1 MRVLHLTRD
10 FPPHHCGGIS
20 TAVAGLAHASLR
32 AHLMVAVLSFDA
44 WRPSSRPVE
53 KGGRGGISQTSIRD
67 PSPPAHPAV
76 LRLTTPDDLPD
87 ARSFAAEWLPDI
99 LHLHDGM
106 LWPFACDL
114 STALRVPIVYT
125 VHVAHRAL
133 NALRGVPH
141 TASLDAQEAALC
153 DARAVIFP
161 SAAARAGCLPNNPA
175 IAPLACRGVEV
186 SAPHGID
193 DTPVARAALV
203 GKREPLLLAVGRFD
217 AVKGTPELFAVLRA
231 ALHRLPHAS
240 AVVAGDLPANP
251 RAAERWRAQWERD
264 TVAALRDRVRFA
276 GWLGSDALAALYAR
290 AAVVIVPSRYETFG
304 LVPLEAMLHGAA
316 VAATR
321 AGALPELI
329 THDVTGLLSPM
340 GDVAR
345 LTDNVVSLVEDRAL
359 AVRLTA
365 AAAAEVRAR
374 WLWEHRLPAV
384 LSAYDAVHVRDR
396 GQLARPPRTLDTSAP
411 RR

>member
-32 AHLMVAVLSFDA
+32 AGLTVAVLSFDA
-44 WRPSSRPVE
+44 WRPSQSAAAREDMSRPFVAQ
-53 KGGRGGISQTSIRD
+53 SASD
-67 PSPPAHPAV
+67 APPV
-76 LRLTTPDDLPD
+76 LRLTTPADLPG
-87 ARSFAAEWLPDI
+87 ARAFATAWRPDV

-114 STALRVPIVYT
+114 SAAMRAPIVYT

-133 NALRGVPH
+133 NTLRGVPH
-141 TASLDAQEAALC
+141 TASLEAQDAALR

-161 SAAARAGCLPNNPA
+161 SAAARSGCMPNDPA
-175 IAPLACRGVEV
+175 VATIPCSGLEV

-193 DTPVARAALV
+193 DSAAARAALV
-203 GKREPLLLAVGRFD
+203 RRREPLLLAVGRFD
-217 AVKGTPELFAVLRA
+217 GVKGTPELFAVLRA
-231 ALHRLPHAS
+231 ALHRLPRAK

-251 RAAERWRAQWERD
+251 RAAERWRARWERD
-264 TVAALRDRVRFA
+264 TVAALRERVHFA
-276 GWLGSDALAALYAR
+276 GWLPPDALAALYAR
-290 AAVVIVPSRYETFG
+290 AAVVVVPSRYETFG

-321 AGALPELI
+321 AGALPELVM
-329 THDVTGLLSPM
+329 HDVTGLLSPV

-345 LTDNVVSLVEDRAL
+345 LTEDVVTLVEDTAL
-359 AVRLTA
+359 AARLTATA
-365 AAAAEVRAR
+365 AAAVRAG

-384 LSAYDAVHVRDR
+384 RSAYEAVV
-396 GQLARPPRTLDTSAP
+396 G
-411 RR
+411 

>member
-32 AHLMVAVLSFDA
+32 AGLMVAVLSFDA
-44 WRPSSRPVE
+44 WRPSHAAAAHTE
-53 KGGRGGISQTSIRD
+53 
-67 PSPPAHPAV
+67 PSLASNAAVPAPGEPRIF
-76 LRLTTPDDLPD
+76 RLTTPAGLPA
-87 ARSFAAEWLPDI
+87 ARAFAADWRPDV

-106 LWPFACDL
+106 LWPFARGL
-114 STALRVPIVYT
+114 GSALRVPIVYT

-161 SAAARAGCLPNNPA
+161 SAAARTDCLPA
-175 IAPLACRGVEV
+175 TRTVSPLVCRGVEV
-186 SAPHGID
+186 QAPHGID
-193 DTPVARAALV
+193 DHVEARAAL
-203 GKREPLLLAVGRFD
+203 GRRREPLLLAVGRFD

-231 ALHRLPHAS
+231 ALHRLPHAT
-240 AVVAGDLPANP
+240 AVVAGGLPANP
-251 RAAERWRAQWERD
+251 RAADRWREQWERD
-264 TVAALRDRVRFA
+264 TGAALRERVHFA
-276 GWLGSDALAALYAR
+276 GWVPPGGLAALYAR

-316 VAATR
+316 VAATT

-329 THDVTGLLSPM
+329 MHDVTGLLSPV

-345 LTDNVVSLVEDRAL
+345 LTEHVVALVEDRAL
-359 AVRLTA
+359 AARLGSA
-365 AAAAEVRAR
+365 AAAAVRAS

-384 LSAYDAVHVRDR
+384 LSAYQA
-396 GQLARPPRTLDTSAP
+396 
-411 RR
+411 